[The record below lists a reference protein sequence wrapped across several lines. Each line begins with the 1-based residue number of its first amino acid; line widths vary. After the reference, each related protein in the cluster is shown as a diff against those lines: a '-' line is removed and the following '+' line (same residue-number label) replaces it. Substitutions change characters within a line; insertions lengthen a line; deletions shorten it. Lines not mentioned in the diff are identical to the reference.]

1 MAEDRNHIALTVT
14 TSDAAVAYCLGALHL
29 WSLHPEAAPA
39 ERRME
44 FLEWG
49 PEERKLKLM
58 FPSEESEQRFV
69 AKADQL
75 LSAGSWSWSR
85 CDE

>member
-1 MAEDRNHIALTVT
+1 
-14 TSDAAVAYCLGALHL
+14 
-29 WSLHPEAAPA
+29 
-39 ERRME
+39 ME

-58 FPSEESEQRFV
+58 FPSEESEQRLV